1 MIQATLRKVGG
12 SVMVALPPSFLE
24 QLDIGARST
33 VTVTLEEGRIVV
45 EPKVRPRY
53 TLVDLLA
60 QCDADAPLSKEDTD
74 WLSNNP
80 VGNELI

>member
-24 QLDIGARST
+24 QLEIGARST
-33 VTVTLEEGRIVV
+33 VTMALEGSRIVV
-45 EPKVRPRY
+45 EPKAKPRY
-53 TLVDLLA
+53 TLAELLA
-60 QCDADAPLSKEDTD
+60 QCDPDAPLSNEEAD
-74 WLSNNP
+74 WLASGA